1 MTQSMTG
8 FASAIVEIPINATE
22 KLSLSL
28 HLKSLNSRYFEA
40 TCKLPYLINNCE
52 VLIQRI
58 LKKKLERGHVYLT
71 IKIQHDSTK
80 HVVIP
85 SLTTIKGYLEAIKI
99 IQKTCDLKEEVSL
112 QTLLQ
117 LPNILHIEEE
127 SLNSKA
133 EENILK
139 AIEDLADSLIITR
152 KTEGQVLSDD
162 IEFHVKE
169 ITKKLAL
176 IKTASGKAIVT
187 KKQDLET
194 LITCLQ
200 NSANEELSVSNCL
213 LDNQKITLLAELEK
227 IDINEEIVR
236 ATSHVTNIVQIL
248 KEDNQSKGKKL
259 DFTLQELNR
268 ETNTIASKCSQ
279 ISISS
284 LTIDIKTDLEKARE
298 QAQNIL

>member
-40 TCKLPYLINNCE
+40 TCKLPYILTNLE
-52 VLIQRI
+52 VLMQRI

-71 IKIQHDSTK
+71 IKIQHDATK

-85 SLTTIKGYLEAIKI
+85 SVPMIKEYLQAIKI

-112 QTLLQ
+112 QTVLQ
-117 LPNILHIEEE
+117 LPNILHVEEE
-127 SLNSKA
+127 SLNSKT
-133 EENILK
+133 EEKILN
-139 AIEDLADSLIITR
+139 AVQDLADSLIETR
-152 KTEGQVLSDD
+152 KTEGKVLADD

-169 ITKKLAL
+169 IAKKLAT
-176 IKTASGKAIVT
+176 IKKSSSKTMVN
-187 KKQDLET
+187 KKQDLEK

-200 NSANEELSVSNCL
+200 NSVNQEVSVESCL
-213 LDNQKITLLAELEK
+213 LENQKVTLLGELEK

-236 ATSHVTNIVQIL
+236 ATSHIKNIIQLL
-248 KEDNQSKGKKL
+248 KEDSVSKGKKL

-279 ISISS
+279 FSISS